1 MARSVLV
8 AGGTGH
14 LGGAVLDELLEA
26 GYPVVATWLVDRER
40 DRIEQRLGDRVQL
53 VQADLMDPAQV
64 QEAIDRVE
72 DLGAV
77 VNLVGGYSSGG
88 RVHETDPAEFQKMLD
103 LNLRPGFLLARAAM
117 PKLIEDAEAAGK
129 RVPGLVRELLAA
141 GVIFTP
147 AK

>member
-8 AGGTGH
+8 AGGTGA

-26 GYPVVATWLVDRER
+26 GYPVAATWVVDRER

-53 VQADLMDPAQV
+53 VQADLMDAQQV
-64 QEAIDRVE
+64 QDAVDRVG

-88 RVHETDPAEFQKMLD
+88 RVHETDPEVFQKMLD

-117 PKLIEDAEAAGK
+117 PKLIEGGGGGAYVGVSVRAALRPFKG
-129 RVPGLVRELLAA
+129 
-141 GVIFTP
+141 
-147 AK
+147 